1 MRKLRRRS
9 SRLREPEES
18 FFEELG
24 GEEAGGSSGGD
35 ESDGGSSSVPVPP
48 LRRTRSS
55 TKSLPSD
62 TPSARSL
69 ALRCLKEAKS
79 KRRLSYGD
87 EESAGG
93 RKAARCAH
101 SVHFLESVI
110 SRLHA
115 LDRGSYYCLRRSP
128 PQA

>member
-1 MRKLRRRS
+1 MRKLGRRS

-18 FFEELG
+18 FFEE
-24 GEEAGGSSGGD
+24 AGGSSGS
-35 ESDGGSSSVPVPP
+35 ESDGSSSAVLAPA
-48 LRRTRSS
+48 LRRTRSA

-69 ALRCLKEAKS
+69 ALRSLKEAKS

-93 RKAARCAH
+93 RKVARC
-101 SVHFLESVI
+101 VHFWNLYNMPI
-110 SRLHA
+110 P
-115 LDRGSYYCLRRSP
+115 DSYLTVYM
-128 PQA
+128 